1 MAQQGKDPVLSLQQH
16 RFNPRPENFHM
27 LLMWLKK
34 SLPEYINE
42 KVEKSTKAVVNIKY
56 YDCNK
61 YLFHVNDA
69 LGKIKNKM
77 RCRINQE
84 STLVNLSK

>member
-42 KVEKSTKAVVNIKY
+42 KVEKSTKAVVNIMI
-56 YDCNK
+56 
-61 YLFHVNDA
+61 V
-69 LGKIKNKM
+69 
-77 RCRINQE
+77 INIYFMLMMHWVKLK
-84 STLVNLSK
+84 TK